1 MGGPLDWIRSVFG
14 RQQARVDQA
23 INPAAGTTGEPLGM
37 DLYTYYGMDAI
48 GDYLRVDQ
56 DLVARYLDYNE
67 MISYPEIAAA
77 VDVYAEDACITAD
90 TEIPFLDGTTRTVGD
105 LYARGV
111 KDGWVYGYSREKDRF
126 TATCF
131 ERVDMVNPNIEILEV
146 VYRKRTGETG
156 SIKVTPEHKFLL
168 RNKEYVRASDLKV
181 GDRLMPLYRCQS
193 RLSPRA
199 KKKYERIMI
208 DPKSSCKKWLPTHI
222 MVASEL
228 YTAVQL
234 DGKQVHHKDENTL
247 NNDPSNLDPKT
258 PEEHASDHHAERRD
272 YSDQELVEKLRK
284 QIKGGRRG
292 IQKAALGVGHSV
304 SELWHLVKRMGYS
317 GWNDF
322 LVSCRVPIRKLDHQ
336 KPGTDEDRL
345 EQALAAY
352 AAAPEGGAKRA
363 AKTIG
368 YSTGGFY
375 LFLKRMG
382 ITPVRFKEMAE
393 AGVDGNHQVVE
404 IKAAGRAAVYD
415 LVNSRQTG
423 NFAAGRDGQYV
434 VVKNTQP
441 NTMTGDTVWIESDD
455 EEVRTDL
462 STMLKKR
469 VDIENEIWG
478 IAKTL
483 TMYGND
489 YSEILV
495 AKDEGVVGL
504 HALPPETMRRIEG
517 LKGELLGFVQDP
529 TGQFR
534 VQPSEFVEI
543 LAKKKPIPGGVAV
556 FEPWQVVHDRLQNQY
571 RQSPYGS
578 SILEP
583 ARWIWKR
590 LLLLEDAMLIYRLTR
605 APSRFAFYVD
615 VGDMPPRQAMRY
627 MQTMRQNFRK
637 KKFVNPQ
644 TGKLDLRF
652 SPLAQDEDFYIPV
665 RGGRESTR
673 IDVLQGPDFP
683 GSTEDT
689 MYFFQKLLTA
699 LKVPPAFLGREENT
713 SAKNVLAHEDV
724 RFARAVMRV
733 QRELRNGLK
742 RVCNVHLASRN
753 IDPESVD
760 YEVFMTTPS
769 GIYELAQMEIR
780 KARVEFAELLQ
791 DGEWVSKRWIMREIL
806 GFSDDQVD
814 QMMKER
820 VAEEESGAP
829 PDRRPA
835 PRPSGPPPTEE
846 LQPGEKYKRG
856 AHGRV
861 IVDDIDSGSKKAE
874 AYAKK
879 HLDEMLK
886 HNKGMDKRLAFLS
899 GLCQDIRLN
908 MPRNGKH

>member
-1 MGGPLDWIRSVFG
+1 MGGPLDWIRSVWN
-14 RQQARVDQA
+14 RKQARIDKA
-23 INPAAGTTGEPLGM
+23 INPAAGTTGEPLGI
-37 DLYTYYGMDAI
+37 DLYSYYGMDAI

-77 VDVYAEDACITAD
+77 VDVYAEDA
-90 TEIPFLDGTTRTVGD
+90 
-105 LYARGV
+105 
-111 KDGWVYGYSREKDRF
+111 
-126 TATCF
+126 
-131 ERVDMVNPNIEILEV
+131 
-146 VYRKRTGETG
+146 
-156 SIKVTPEHKFLL
+156 
-168 RNKEYVRASDLKV
+168 
-181 GDRLMPLYRCQS
+181 
-193 RLSPRA
+193 
-199 KKKYERIMI
+199 
-208 DPKSSCKKWLPTHI
+208 
-222 MVASEL
+222 
-228 YTAVQL
+228 
-234 DGKQVHHKDENTL
+234 
-247 NNDPSNLDPKT
+247 
-258 PEEHASDHHAERRD
+258 
-272 YSDQELVEKLRK
+272 
-284 QIKGGRRG
+284 
-292 IQKAALGVGHSV
+292 
-304 SELWHLVKRMGYS
+304 
-317 GWNDF
+317 
-322 LVSCRVPIRKLDHQ
+322 
-336 KPGTDEDRL
+336 
-345 EQALAAY
+345 
-352 AAAPEGGAKRA
+352 
-363 AKTIG
+363 
-368 YSTGGFY
+368 
-375 LFLKRMG
+375 
-382 ITPVRFKEMAE
+382 
-393 AGVDGNHQVVE
+393 
-404 IKAAGRAAVYD
+404 
-415 LVNSRQTG
+415 
-423 NFAAGRDGQYV
+423 
-434 VVKNTQP
+434 TQP

-455 EEVRTDL
+455 DEVRVDL
-462 STMLKKR
+462 SAMLKKR

-483 TMYGND
+483 VMYGND

-504 HALPPETMRRIEG
+504 HALPPETMRRVEG
-517 LKGELLGFVQDP
+517 MKGELLGFVQDP
-529 TGQFR
+529 TGQFQ
-534 VQPSEFVEI
+534 VKPAEFVEI
-543 LAKKKPIPGGVAV
+543 IQKKKPVPGGVAI
-556 FEPWQVVHDRLQNQY
+556 FEPWQIVHDRLQNQY
-571 RQSPYGS
+571 RQSPYGTAV
-578 SILEP
+578 LEP

-590 LLLLEDAMLIYRLTR
+590 LLLLEDAMMIYRLTR

-615 VGDMPPRQAMRY
+615 VGEMPPRQAARY

-689 MYFFQKLLTA
+689 LYFYQKLLTA

-742 RVCNVHLASRN
+742 KACNVHLASRN

-814 QMMKER
+814 IMMKER
-820 VAEEESGAP
+820 LQEAESEAP

-835 PRPSGPPPTEE
+835 PRPFGPPPTNEE
-846 LQPGEKYKRG
+846 LQPGERYKRV
-856 AHGRV
+856 ASGRV
-861 IVDDIDSGSKKAE
+861 IVDDLDAGSKKAE
-874 AYAKK
+874 ALAKK

-886 HNKGMDKRLAFLS
+886 HNKGLDKRLAFLS
-899 GLCQDIRLN
+899 GLCQDIRMNL
-908 MPRNGKH
+908 PRNGKH

>member
-1 MGGPLDWIRSVFG
+1 MSGPLDWIRSVWG
-14 RQQARVDQA
+14 RKQDRVDKA

-77 VDVYAEDACITAD
+77 VDVYAEDA
-90 TEIPFLDGTTRTVGD
+90 
-105 LYARGV
+105 
-111 KDGWVYGYSREKDRF
+111 
-126 TATCF
+126 
-131 ERVDMVNPNIEILEV
+131 
-146 VYRKRTGETG
+146 
-156 SIKVTPEHKFLL
+156 
-168 RNKEYVRASDLKV
+168 
-181 GDRLMPLYRCQS
+181 
-193 RLSPRA
+193 
-199 KKKYERIMI
+199 
-208 DPKSSCKKWLPTHI
+208 
-222 MVASEL
+222 
-228 YTAVQL
+228 
-234 DGKQVHHKDENTL
+234 
-247 NNDPSNLDPKT
+247 
-258 PEEHASDHHAERRD
+258 
-272 YSDQELVEKLRK
+272 
-284 QIKGGRRG
+284 
-292 IQKAALGVGHSV
+292 
-304 SELWHLVKRMGYS
+304 
-317 GWNDF
+317 
-322 LVSCRVPIRKLDHQ
+322 
-336 KPGTDEDRL
+336 
-345 EQALAAY
+345 
-352 AAAPEGGAKRA
+352 
-363 AKTIG
+363 
-368 YSTGGFY
+368 
-375 LFLKRMG
+375 
-382 ITPVRFKEMAE
+382 
-393 AGVDGNHQVVE
+393 
-404 IKAAGRAAVYD
+404 
-415 LVNSRQTG
+415 
-423 NFAAGRDGQYV
+423 
-434 VVKNTQP
+434 TQP

-462 STMLKKR
+462 GTMLKKR

-495 AKDEGVVGL
+495 AKDDGVVGL
-504 HALPPETMRRIEG
+504 HALPPETMRRVEG
-517 LKGELLGFVQDP
+517 MKGELLGFVQDP

-543 LAKKKPIPGGVAV
+543 LQKKKPIPGGVAI

-615 VGDMPPRQAMRY
+615 VGDMPPRQAQRY

-689 MYFFQKLLTA
+689 LYFFQKLLTA

-742 RVCNVHLASRN
+742 KVCNVHLASRN

-814 QMMKER
+814 QMMRER
-820 VAEEESGAP
+820 VQEQESGGAP
-829 PDRRPA
+829 PDRTRPK
-835 PRPSGPPPTEE
+835 RPIGPPPTEE
-846 LQPGEKYKRG
+846 LQPGERFG
-856 AHGRV
+856 RSPGGRV
-861 IVDDIDSGSKKAE
+861 ILDDIDKGSKKAE

-886 HNKGMDKRLAFLS
+886 SNRGMDKRLTFLS
-899 GLCQDIRLN
+899 GLCQDIRMN